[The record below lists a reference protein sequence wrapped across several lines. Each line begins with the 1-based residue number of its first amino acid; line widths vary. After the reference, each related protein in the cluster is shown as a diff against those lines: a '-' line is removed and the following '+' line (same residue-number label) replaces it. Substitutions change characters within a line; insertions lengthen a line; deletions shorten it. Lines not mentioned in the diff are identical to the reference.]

1 MFGILASRAKKVDD
15 PRINTNNFVNRIR
28 GEVPGITW
36 EITEVLLKPI
46 EHYCDHKNLPLLSA
60 LVVLSDGSHISF
72 PAESFSKK
80 LPVWRKVR
88 AARRLL
94 DGAKPLLAE
103 WRGETPV
110 AWFGQKN
117 GVPSWEF
124 PLTESLKDWHRRYWR
139 KTSQVWQKIDTAMA
153 EAEFRQWLEN
163 REYGRFDLE
172 DDRFEWPSTVAHP
185 HPGPFI
191 EPGVLSSLFGKTL
204 SIKHREGLFAY
215 VGYHVGKTNGKPDD
229 DRKETL
235 DWIFHS
241 KLPHVNSD
249 SYMAE
254 FGDPKSCQRLQKM
267 ANFLAAQARNYSRND
282 MRDYSMAI
290 GHYIQDLEYLYHRY
304 YVGKC
309 DFHTTLD
316 GFEWPDLSDLQAELV
331 EFEQQ
336 KLQDELQNELRRL
349 RLEEWRIAEE
359 SAAIKKQQD
368 ELQKELQ
375 YELRLFRIREYR
387 LKEREEQRTDK
398 PPSLAKWIFI
408 IIGVAAIALLW
419 LLW

>member
-1 MFGILASRAKKVDD
+1 MNTHQPPPGGKYVAHKMFGILASRAKKLDD

-28 GEVPGITW
+28 GEAPGITW

-60 LVVLSDGSHISF
+60 LVVLSDGPHISF

-80 LPVWRKVR
+80 LT
-88 AARRLL
+88 
-94 DGAKPLLAE
+94 E
-103 WRGETPV
+103 WRSRTSV
-110 AWFGQKN
+110 VWLGQKN
-117 GVPSWEF
+117 GVPFWEF

-185 HPGPFI
+185 HPGTGKILPI
-191 EPGVLSSLFGKTL
+191 E
-204 SIKHREGLFAY
+204 HREGRFAY

-267 ANFLAAQARNYSRND
+267 VNFLAAQARNYSRND

-359 SAAIKKQQD
+359 SAATKKQQD
-368 ELQKELQ
+368 ELQEELQKELR
-375 YELRLFRIREYR
+375 YFRVLEYH
-387 LKEREEQRTDK
+387 LKEREEECANK
-398 PPSLAKWIFI
+398 PPSEAKWATWILI
-408 IIGVAAIALLW
+408 IIATAIALLW
-419 LLW
+419 LLS